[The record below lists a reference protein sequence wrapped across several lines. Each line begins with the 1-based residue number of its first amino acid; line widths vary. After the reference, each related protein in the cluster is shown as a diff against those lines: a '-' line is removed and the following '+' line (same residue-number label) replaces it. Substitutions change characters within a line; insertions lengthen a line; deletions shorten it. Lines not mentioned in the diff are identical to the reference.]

1 MQSESRSPVAVPA
14 AGLDSFLRSCGFPL
28 DIFVLPNYDEAAIMG
43 LTGTNRVAAALVGFA
58 VAMVVLV
65 SLIVLGNT

>member
-1 MQSESRSPVAVPA
+1 MVCVFS
-14 AGLDSFLRSCGFPL
+14 L

-65 SLIVLGNT
+65 SLIVLGNA